1 VDESLKGRQSLE
13 EKLSRNAETVFWLVY
28 VLVVPLSTGIL
39 AYNWLP
45 HESYRPDRDE
55 LLNSHEVTDEDRTGT
70 VYDAWRD
77 KKTGAVYTIVDFEQH
92 RRSEAKR
99 LFWTWFFYGLIV
111 CFFFAFRQHRLSDK
125 KFVVSLVK
133 ALVVNLVIALGSYIT
148 QQATN
153 DRIIQ

>member
-1 VDESLKGRQSLE
+1 VDEDLIRRESLE
-13 EKLSRNAETVFWLVY
+13 KRLSRNAETIFWLVY

-55 LLNSHEVTDEDRTGT
+55 LLSSHEVTDEDRTGT
-70 VYDAWRD
+70 VYDEWKD
-77 KKTGAVYTIVDFEQH
+77 KKSGTVYTIMDFEQH

-99 LFWTWFFYGLIV
+99 LFWTWFCYGLIG

-133 ALVVNLVIALGSYIT
+133 ALAVNLIIALGCYIT

-153 DRIIQ
+153 DRIIR